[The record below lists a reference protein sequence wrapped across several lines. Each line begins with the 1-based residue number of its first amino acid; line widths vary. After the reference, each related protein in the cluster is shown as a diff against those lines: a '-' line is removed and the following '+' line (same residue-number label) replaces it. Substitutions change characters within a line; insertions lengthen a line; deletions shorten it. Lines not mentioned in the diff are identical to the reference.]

1 MFIPGYVKTVLKRM
15 ASLKMHDFALSGN
28 HGKYQM
34 NQEAVCNVL
43 PVHLCVS
50 DRVVEQWQPLHPPH
64 LGPPYPH

>member
-1 MFIPGYVKTVLKRM
+1 M

-28 HGKYQM
+28 HGRYQM
-34 NQEAVCNVL
+34 NQEAACNVL